1 MTHNASTSS
10 STIMNGNIQDGRLYF
25 SAVCSYPVN
34 VFSVIKYEPRKEAE
48 TLRRKKIEARGGGGT
63 HFRMP
68 ERDWR
73 GISYREL
80 LPRKEPK
87 NKAFNRMI
95 EQGQKEAIQRR
106 KMRRRRKRRK
116 QRESNHDDKSG
127 GSSSSE
133 DSYGFY
139 DNEDISD
146 DSYESIDEKASTL
159 TEKRS
164 NAKNLLQFSGNEMGS
179 NDKDRGAESDSDI
192 SSSSSEDSRTYVP
205 GFLDDVGMVQ
215 GRHRQVM
222 VGDRV
227 TGCIMSSTIHFVK
240 PSELKADLNKQF
252 FERFDEWEPPKAQ
265 RKYIGARVV
274 NGSYKMFDPTE
285 ESNDTTIEE
294 ERVSRRKLSI
304 ASKSEIEMETI
315 LRMPPSLTLSKIRSL
330 KQTAL
335 TACVRADCEV
345 STVALACV
353 YFERLALD
361 CHVDKSNR
369 RLVFAVCLLLATKM
383 NESNVQLV
391 LSDKGSK
398 KGVLNS
404 LIRPTKFQDT
414 YIESLLV
421 FFTHEWNLKLKDIF
435 AAEWG
440 VFAALGFSLN
450 APPSQVSFHFKRL
463 MKAQE
468 WSSLNYLGEDM
479 YNYWQNALMEE
490 SILTEEKK
498 QRKEERR
505 QKQEKKILKLQREL
519 HLKEEEAKN
528 SSHSRRRRSSS
539 VQSSGGGSPDQ
550 KDEYQDDFSDRDYQS
565 APNTPKKRKPWLR
578 IGLKKSTSSLALSSS
593 EHLSATMHAPIG
605 RRGRVSIDNLKA
617 GSDSKASIMRRVAS
631 SPNISRG
638 SSVRDA

>member
-1 MTHNASTSS
+1 
-10 STIMNGNIQDGRLYF
+10 
-25 SAVCSYPVN
+25 
-34 VFSVIKYEPRKEAE
+34 
-48 TLRRKKIEARGGGGT
+48 
-63 HFRMP
+63 
-68 ERDWR
+68 
-73 GISYREL
+73 
-80 LPRKEPK
+80 
-87 NKAFNRMI
+87 MI
-95 EQGQKEAIQRR
+95 
-106 KMRRRRKRRK
+106 
-116 QRESNHDDKSG
+116 
-127 GSSSSE
+127 
-133 DSYGFY
+133 
-139 DNEDISD
+139 
-146 DSYESIDEKASTL
+146 
-159 TEKRS
+159 
-164 NAKNLLQFSGNEMGS
+164 
-179 NDKDRGAESDSDI
+179 
-192 SSSSSEDSRTYVP
+192 
-205 GFLDDVGMVQ
+205 
-215 GRHRQVM
+215 
-222 VGDRV
+222 
-227 TGCIMSSTIHFVK
+227 
-240 PSELKADLNKQF
+240 
-252 FERFDEWEPPKAQ
+252 
-265 RKYIGARVV
+265 
-274 NGSYKMFDPTE
+274 
-285 ESNDTTIEE
+285 
-294 ERVSRRKLSI
+294 
-304 ASKSEIEMETI
+304 
-315 LRMPPSLTLSKIRSL
+315 
-330 KQTAL
+330 
-335 TACVRADCEV
+335 
-345 STVALACV
+345 
-353 YFERLALD
+353 
-361 CHVDKSNR
+361 
-369 RLVFAVCLLLATKM
+369 
-383 NESNVQLV
+383 
-391 LSDKGSK
+391 
-398 KGVLNS
+398 
-404 LIRPTKFQDT
+404 
-414 YIESLLV
+414 IESLLV